1 MIASLLD
8 PMDPKQV
15 KPASAAAQALGW
27 VDDQTRAIAPAIHT
41 STTFLRDEDNRYRS
55 GRVYARADNPAF
67 DQAEALLSHLESG
80 AQAALF
86 SSGMA
91 AATAVFQS
99 LAPGDHVVAPK
110 VMYWALRHWLLNFAT
125 RWGLK
130 VELVDMDDPAAL
142 ALAVQPGR
150 TKLVWIE
157 TPANPTWVITDIAA
171 VAEIAHQAGAR
182 LAVDSTTASPVLTQP
197 ITLGADLVMHSATKY
212 LNGHSDVVA
221 GALVTARDDEAW
233 QRIRQVRA
241 QLGGVPGSL
250 DAWLLLRGMRTLF
263 VRVPAACRGA
273 ERIAGHFSAHPRIA
287 AVLYPGLP
295 TAAGHAVAA
304 RQMHGGFGGML
315 SLRVR
320 GGEAAAIATAARVR
334 LWKRA
339 TSLGSVESLI
349 EHRASVEGAGSP
361 APADMLRLSTGLE
374 DAGDLIADLEQAM
387 AKS

>member
-1 MIASLLD
+1 ME
-8 PMDPKQV
+8 PKQV
-15 KPASAAAQALGW
+15 KPASAAAQAMGW
-27 VDDQTRAIAPAIHT
+27 VDEKTRAIVPPIHT
-41 STTFLRDEDNRYRS
+41 ATTYLRDADNQYRS

-67 DQAEALLSHLESG
+67 DQAEALLAHLERG
-80 AQAALF
+80 THAALF

-110 VMYWALRHWLLNFAT
+110 VMYWALRNWLLGFAT
-125 RWGLK
+125 QWGLK

-142 ALAVQPGR
+142 ARAVQPGR

-171 VAEIAHQAGAR
+171 AAETAHKAGAR
-182 LAVDSTTASPVLTQP
+182 LVVDSTTASPVLTQP
-197 ITLGADLVMHSATKY
+197 IALGADLVMHSATKY

-221 GALVTARDDEAW
+221 GALVTARDDEFW
-233 QRIRQVRA
+233 QRAKKVRA
-241 QLGGVPGSL
+241 QHGGVPGSL

-263 VRVPAACRGA
+263 VRVPAACRSAQAIA
-273 ERIAGHFSAHPRIA
+273 EHFAGHPRIV

-295 TAAGHAVAA
+295 SAAGHAVAA
-304 RQMHGGFGGML
+304 RQMQGGFGGML
-315 SLRVR
+315 SLRVK
-320 GGEAAAIATAARVR
+320 GGVDAAVATAARVQ
-334 LWKRA
+334 LWQRA

-349 EHRASVEGAGSP
+349 EHRASIEGAGSP

-374 DAGDLIADLEQAM
+374 DTGDLIADLEQALTG
-387 AKS
+387 S